1 MTYLVIRKE
10 QLKKE
15 LLERVQELKQ
25 LQKCGMECESF
36 YKLKERCEEEYG
48 MAVKALGKSQQDIK
62 KGYLKFIDTYKFI
75 RHEALRKVSSETGL
89 MASMYHRVFQLDQ
102 PIATPS
108 NSSDSLRTLRRKLLI
123 RKEFFHTQKLD
134 PMFPEGQLLSE
145 RTPAQG
151 EQRQLS
157 ARCFRSKKDRL
168 SDLKLEGFRKRE
180 IFLDL
185 EDE

>member
-1 MTYLVIRKE
+1 
-10 QLKKE
+10 
-15 LLERVQELKQ
+15 
-25 LQKCGMECESF
+25 
-36 YKLKERCEEEYG
+36 
-48 MAVKALGKSQQDIK
+48 LGKSQQDIK

-123 RKEFFHTQKLD
+123 RKEFFFTQKMD
-134 PMFPEGQLLSE
+134 PMFPDHLLLSE
-145 RTPAQG
+145 RTPVQG

-157 ARCFRSKKDRL
+157 ARCFRGKKERMN
-168 SDLKLEGFRKRE
+168 DLKLEGFKKRE
-180 IFLDL
+180 IFLDI
-185 EDE
+185 EDEEDRMDLKRIKEGFIASPEHLHPSPQHNPCDKASSFLSNL